1 MVTTTGRSAHRDAGS
16 PALFGRAVGATA
28 AWLVAFGVVAIAHGW
43 SAAGAIAVVAGLTAG
58 VVTAATVLSHP
69 EDTEDT
75 EDTKDFARTRRPA
88 RWAGLNDQR
97 NGYGPPI

>member
-58 VVTAATVLSHP
+58 
-69 EDTEDT
+69 
-75 EDTKDFARTRRPA
+75 FARTRRPA